1 MRKLIFYFALLTIYG
16 CDALP
21 GSSFFV
27 SQSNSASTASSASGC
42 PDKPTVE
49 LREKDVEAISL
60 NEQILTKSGQA
71 SATKA
76 IGYKFTGKSG
86 QKFNYQTNQ
95 TLCIWTY
102 SPDNEI
108 ISGGTLPKSGNYI
121 IQVSAP
127 KGSTTFDLN
136 MSLGVLQASSPPPV
150 QPTNNYTPPA
160 SSPDNSGDNSTIT
173 TSSTTSSSNTL
184 SQSEALDIV
193 QRWYRAKPRMFAPPF
208 DTSLVDELTTGTIH
222 YKTVGTDGSIP
233 WLRRNDAYYKYAK
246 SDIRR
251 VLDFSNSSS
260 QPYIKVRVFEE
271 LYLYGRRGI
280 DRDNSGPY
288 QGDFIYWFEKDN
300 GIWKISDYKKVS

>member
-1 MRKLIFYFALLTIYG
+1 MKNLILYLTLLTIYG
-16 CDALP
+16 CEGLP
-21 GSSFFV
+21 ISSFFG
-27 SQSNSASTASSASGC
+27 SPSNSNSTSSSASGC

-60 NEQILTKSGQA
+60 NEQTLTKSGQA
-71 SATKA
+71 TATKA
-76 IGYKFTGKSG
+76 IGYKFAGESGK
-86 QKFNYQTNQ
+86 KFNYQTNQ
-95 TLCIWTY
+95 TLCIWVY

-136 MSLGVLQASSPPPV
+136 MSLGVLQASTPPPV
-150 QPTNNYTPPA
+150 QPTNNYTPPV
-160 SSPDNSGDNSTIT
+160 SSSTII
-173 TSSTTSSSNTL
+173 TSSRNTL

-193 QRWYRAKPRMFAPPF
+193 QRWYGAKPRMFAPPF
-208 DTSLVDELTTGTIH
+208 DTNLVDELTTGTIH

-246 SDIRR
+246 SEIRR
-251 VLDFSNSSS
+251 VLDFSNSGS
-260 QPYIKVRVFEE
+260 QPYIKVRIFEE